1 MLNDLMLNKIGQ
13 LIFTNK
19 YEQDNI
25 MLNITIFKDV
35 IKKFVN
41 SIISF
46 YL

>member
-25 MLNITIFKDV
+25 MLNITIFKDA
-35 IKKFVN
+35 IKKIVN
-41 SIISF
+41 ISF